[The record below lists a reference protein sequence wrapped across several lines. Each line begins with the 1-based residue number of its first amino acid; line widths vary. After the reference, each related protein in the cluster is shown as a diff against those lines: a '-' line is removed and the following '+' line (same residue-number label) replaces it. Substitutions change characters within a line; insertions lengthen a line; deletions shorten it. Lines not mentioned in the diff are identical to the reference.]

1 MKMKIITCLLILAID
16 HGPPRYFCTVTTY
29 LSRSS
34 YLWAIRKYCH
44 SFWITFFSLPYHCF
58 YFPLLSETTPSRGT
72 GKRNPIEIA
81 VTIISHVR
89 GSGPIRQIDERF
101 CVSGKRISH
110 FLDRISE
117 HSKEFSFSFS
127 LYTFLY
133 RLEKILFP
141 IVFNFPGLH
150 NQAARLS
157 CAFCDIC
164 CILEEDR
171 NIGIAFCSMFFPRGL
186 PGNRYSN

>member
-1 MKMKIITCLLILAID
+1 MDPQVFLHGNDVLVSVLVSLSDSQILSLFLN
-16 HGPPRYFCTVTTY
+16 YFF
-29 LSRSS
+29 LS
-34 YLWAIRKYCH
+34 
-44 SFWITFFSLPYHCF
+44 SLSLF
-58 YFPLLSETTPSRGT
+58 LLSFTFRDHALSWHGEEKSNWNRCYTP
-72 GKRNPIEIA
+72 
-81 VTIISHVR
+81 VTIISHVC

-141 IVFNFPGLH
+141 IVFNFPGLY

>member
-1 MKMKIITCLLILAID
+1 MARGREIQLKSLLYARYDYLA
-16 HGPPRYFCTVTTY
+16 RT
-29 LSRSS
+29 
-34 YLWAIRKYCH
+34 
-44 SFWITFFSLPYHCF
+44 
-58 YFPLLSETTPSRGT
+58 
-72 GKRNPIEIA
+72 
-81 VTIISHVR
+81 R

-150 NQAARLS
+150 NQVARLS